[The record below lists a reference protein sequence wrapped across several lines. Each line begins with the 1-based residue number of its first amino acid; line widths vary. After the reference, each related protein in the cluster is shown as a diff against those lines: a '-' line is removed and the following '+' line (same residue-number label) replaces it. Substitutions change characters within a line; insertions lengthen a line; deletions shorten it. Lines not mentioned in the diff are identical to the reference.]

1 MLCLM
6 AQRTIVEFTDD
17 INGKPAA
24 ETVTFAIDGKTYEID
39 VTEKNAA
46 KLRQAF
52 EPYTN
57 TARRLTKSGRIIR
70 KVSAGVDTAAVR
82 AWAASNGIEVSTRGR
97 ISADVLAQYHAAG
110 N

>member
-1 MLCLM
+1 M
-6 AQRTIVEFTDD
+6 AQRTVVEFTDD

-24 ETVTFAIDGKTYEID
+24 ETVTFSLDGKTYEID

-52 EPYTN
+52 EPYTG
-57 TARRLTKSGRIIR
+57 TARRLTKSGRTIR
-70 KVSAGVDTAAVR
+70 KVNAAADTAAVR
-82 AWAASNGIEVSTRGR
+82 AWAASNGIEVSSRGR
-97 ISADVLAQYHAAG
+97 ISSAVLEQYHAAG

>member
-1 MLCLM
+1 M
-6 AQRTIVEFTDD
+6 AQRTVVEFTDD

-24 ETVTFAIDGKTYEID
+24 ETITFALDGKTYEID

-52 EPYTN
+52 EPFTAG
-57 TARRLTKSGRIIR
+57 ARRLTKSGRTIR
-70 KVSAGVDTAAVR
+70 KVNAGVDTAAVR
-82 AWAASNGIEVSTRGR
+82 AWAASNGIEVSQRGR
-97 ISADVLAQYHAAG
+97 ISSSVLEQYHAAG

>member
-1 MLCLM
+1 M

-17 INGKPAA
+17 LNGKPAA

-52 EPYTN
+52 EPWAN
-57 TARRLTKSGRIIR
+57 SARRLTKSGRTIR
-70 KVSAGVDTAAVR
+70 KVTTEVDTAAVR
-82 AWAASNGIEVSTRGR
+82 AWAASNGVEVSARGR
-97 ISADVLAQYHAAG
+97 IASSVLEQYRAAG

>member
-1 MLCLM
+1 M
-6 AQRTIVEFTDD
+6 EFTDD

-24 ETVTFAIDGKTYEID
+24 ETITFALDGKTYEID

-52 EPYTN
+52 EPYT
-57 TARRLTKSGRIIR
+57 ASGRRLTKSGRIIR
-70 KVSAGVDTAAVR
+70 QVRTGVDTAAVR
-82 AWAASNGIEVSTRGR
+82 AWASSNGIEVSARGR
-97 ISADVLAQYHAAG
+97 ISSTVLEQYHAAG

>member
-1 MLCLM
+1 MLCPM
-6 AQRTIVEFTDD
+6 AQRTVVEFTDD

-24 ETVTFAIDGKTYEID
+24 ETVTFALDGKTYEID

-52 EPYTN
+52 EPYAQG
-57 TARRLTKSGRIIR
+57 ARRLTKSGRAIR
-70 KVSAGVDTAAVR
+70 KVNAGADTAAVR
-82 AWAASNGIEVSTRGR
+82 AWAASNGIEVSARGR
-97 ISADVLAQYHAAG
+97 ISSSVLEQYHAAG